1 MWGFGSN
8 ASISL
13 NIESKQHTTI
23 KDSKGKE
30 VNAPLLKGDDDII
43 GALEVKMKK
52 GKKLDH

>member
-13 NIESKQHTTI
+13 NIEAKQHTTI
-23 KDSKGKE
+23 KDSKGRE
-30 VNAPLLKGDDDII
+30 ISAPLLKGEEDII
-43 GALEVKMKK
+43 GQLEVKMKK